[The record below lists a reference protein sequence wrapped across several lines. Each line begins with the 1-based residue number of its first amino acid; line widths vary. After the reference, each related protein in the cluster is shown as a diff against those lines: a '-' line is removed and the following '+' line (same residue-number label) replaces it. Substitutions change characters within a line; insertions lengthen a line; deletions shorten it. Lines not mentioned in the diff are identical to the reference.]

1 MHKSMQDMI
10 ASMKIHKQKTREPP
24 VRQDK
29 ARHKARNRKYED
41 TYDEEDV
48 TDDED
53 IDADEDAGDDGYRTK
68 KAARR
73 YRRNWVGRLM
83 IVARRIASNHP

>member
-41 TYDEEDV
+41 TDDGEDM

-53 IDADEDAGDDGYRTK
+53 IDDDEDAGDDGYRTK

-73 YRRNWVGRLM
+73 YRRNWVGK
-83 IVARRIASNHP
+83 